1 MKMVERVSGL
11 RVFGRSKSGKPILEM
26 EQRDGFLWCRD
37 EDGWQP
43 AVQDTGDG
51 TYTIGWTEDG
61 HGGVALTS
69 MNDPNFDE
77 DGNCANPLMEQ
88 FLKTRVRPN

>member
-1 MKMVERVSGL
+1 MTDMSKGL
-11 RVFGRSKSGKPILEM
+11 KIPGMRVFGRSKSGKPILEM

-43 AVQDTGDG
+43 AVQEMSGD
-51 TYTIGWTEDG
+51 
-61 HGGVALTS
+61 GVALKS
-69 MNDPNFDE
+69 MADPNFDE
-77 DGNCANPLMEQ
+77 DGNCINPLMEE